1 MPQPE
6 KQALKGKVLVKEEE
20 EQVKVEEGKEEGG
33 QREEGGQWEEGTP
46 TVLLRPVVPTKQCSQ
61 TDPYLQVIVQDLCLL
76 LELQCYKNKQ
86 FPITTLIKCTFEV
99 VL

>member
-33 QREEGGQWEEGTP
+33 QWEEGTP
-46 TVLLRPVVPTKQCSQ
+46 TVLQRPVVPTKQCSQ

-99 VL
+99 VM